1 MSESLSVYWG
11 LFLNACAPL
20 ELSLNYC
27 SHNCSFC
34 FANLNSPDRTAD
46 VAQVMGLLSSYQS
59 KNTFAAKLLRDRY
72 PVTFSNHVDPFSES
86 NWRLSLPLIDA
97 LNDQGI
103 PIVFQ
108 TKGGKGSKEAMKSTP
123 PSVWYI
129 SIETLD
135 PEVSR
140 RVASGAPLPKERLQ
154 LIEDLR
160 HHGHRVVVGIN
171 PAVEDWIGDPDEL
184 CRQLKSAGCEATWIQ
199 PLHLSNNQIKNLGDR
214 ERAALG
220 ESVLSK
226 ARKMRRDESNM
237 RIYHACRE
245 ASMNHGMDTYDLGQ
259 PQRSDFF
266 KPYKE
271 TYKKTFPVLQD
282 FVNHCWDKGYGE
294 NEPIYFKD
302 FRDFFLPYLPEG
314 VFPLRNHIGA
324 VQFQHFW
331 KEWDEKIPKNMTYEA
346 LLQWCW
352 EVNSIIYNP
361 VNSHAFCWAAKKVD
375 SFNPETHFS
384 PIDPMTKIQK
394 GKEDDIWELYTDDGG
409 LPILLFR
416 PSTEK
421 YMCGEWDAWQMCYI
435 TFR

>member
-27 SHNCSFC
+27 SHNCAYC

-46 VAQVMGLLSSYQS
+46 VAQVMGLLANYQT
-59 KNTFAAKLLRDRY
+59 KQTFAARLLREKY
-72 PVTFSNHVDPFSES
+72 PVTISNHVDAFSES
-86 NWRLSLPLIDA
+86 NWRLSLPLIEA
-97 LNDQGI
+97 LTDQGI

-108 TKGGKGSKEAMKSTP
+108 TKGGTGDREAMKMTP

-135 PEVSR
+135 PAISKR
-140 RVASGAPLPKERLQ
+140 IASGAPLPKERLK

-160 HHGHRVVVGIN
+160 SHGHRVVVGIN
-171 PAVEDWIGDPDEL
+171 PAVEDWIDDPKEL
-184 CRQLKSAGCEATWIQ
+184 CRQLKEAGCEATWIQ

-214 ERAALG
+214 ESAALG
-220 ESVLSK
+220 ESVLGK
-226 ARKMRRDESNM
+226 ARKMRRDVSNM

-245 ASMNHGMDTYDLGQ
+245 ASLEYGMDTYDLGQ

-282 FVNHCWDKGYGE
+282 FINHCWDTGKGA
-294 NEPIYFKD
+294 NDPIYFKEFAD
-302 FRDFFLPYLPEG
+302 FVLPSLPEG

-324 VQFQHFW
+324 VQFQYFW
-331 KEWDEKIPKNMTYEA
+331 KEWDSKIPKNMDYRT

-375 SFNPETHFS
+375 KFNPDTHFS

-394 GKEDDIWELYTDDGG
+394 GKEDTIWELYTDDDG

-421 YMCGEWDAWQMCYI
+421 YMCGEWDAW
-435 TFR
+435 